1 MSQNIFLASD
11 LHLSHSNIITF
22 LDDQGNRIRPF
33 DSIQE
38 HDETLVHNWNSVV
51 KPADKV
57 YVLGDVAFKNAHLQ
71 AIMPRL
77 NGYKNAVLIKG
88 NHDELKPHQYLQY
101 FKDIRACSILDK
113 FTLTHIPIHPDSLGR
128 WKANIHGH
136 LHQNVVKLPDG
147 SPDPRYINVSME
159 QISFTPIPFET
170 IRSRFK

>member
-22 LDDQGNRIRPF
+22 LDDEGNRIRPF
-33 DSIQE
+33 NSIAE
-38 HDETLVHNWNSVV
+38 HDEILTQNWNRVV
-51 KPADKV
+51 RPSDKV
-57 YVLGDVAFKNAHLQ
+57 YVLGDVAFKNAHLEPL
-71 AIMPRL
+71 ARM
-77 NGYKNAVLIKG
+77 NGTKVLIKG
-88 NHDELKPHQYLQY
+88 NHDELKPSQYLNY

-113 FTLTHIPIHPDSLGR
+113 FILTHIPIHPDSLSR

-159 QISFTPIPFET
+159 QISFTPIPFES